1 MKNNKGF
8 TLIEVAVSFTLVATI
23 SIVLLQLV
31 LSLKEVYLSGD
42 VKTTLLNKQGIMTK
56 YIYDDLNNKELMS
69 ITTCGL
75 SCLTFRYG
83 EGTVKNLLV
92 DPGNKTIKYGDY
104 TLQIDNSSY
113 FGNLSVEYDETSS
126 ALTTGDDS
134 VISINIPV
142 ISKLLDNEN
151 FGFNIIK
158 TYNRSNTSIN
168 ISSDIASTP
177 VTLSGINT
185 NISIIDEDSTHVRGI
200 FVKLFRQTKDNYFGS
215 DYNNF
220 IKNNN
225 ANEFSTLTSLPTF
238 KMTLNHER
246 IINDITS
253 NASLSAKE
261 KREISQSYQDGYYSL
276 LLNYNDA
283 ALSSGNYYWWYQ
295 TNNIASR
302 ETLKGFYVGFENGQA
317 PNGLT
322 YNKTGNNWSN
332 IVGQATNIG
341 VKNGS
346 INDFNGNAANSVDLY
361 AEAREYI
368 CKYSLSN
375 VTYNGTNIK
384 NLTLANGEKMCK

>member
-225 ANEFSTLTSLPTF
+225 ANTFSTLTSLPTF

>member
-56 YIYDDLNNKELMS
+56 YIYDDLNNKELVS

-225 ANEFSTLTSLPTF
+225 ANTFSTLTSLHTF
-238 KMTLNHER
+238 KMTLNHES

-295 TNNIASR
+295 TNNIASK